1 MPKPKPTAPEPTPQ
15 LDPAPQGSPTD
26 VGSDLYW
33 RLRRDVMDGRFPPES
48 SLMETALSG
57 QYGVSRT
64 PMREALA
71 LLEHDGLLER
81 AQRGFRVRSGTAE
94 DVVEIYEA
102 RIALEAEAAAS
113 AALRA
118 TELDL
123 ARLRRQQD
131 VVIEAASQD
140 GGEAAARAASFRF
153 HELLWQAGHNATI
166 TELLVKLTARLR
178 IYDSGPPSPF
188 GGIEPLREEHDA
200 ILGAL
205 HDHDPERAHTAV
217 RTHLRRSLEQ
227 RINVLIQQDGGDS
240 P

>member
-1 MPKPKPTAPEPTPQ
+1 MPRRTPSPPDSGTPAAPVEAVPS
-15 LDPAPQGSPTD
+15 GSE
-26 VGSDLYW
+26 LYW
-33 RLRRDVMDGRFPPES
+33 RLRRDVLEGRFPPGS
-48 SLMETALSG
+48 ALMETALSSD
-57 QYGVSRT
+57 YGVSRT

-102 RIALEAEAAAS
+102 RIALESEAAAS

-118 TELDL
+118 TGLDL
-123 ARLRRQQD
+123 ARLRRQHEM
-131 VVIEAASQD
+131 ILAAGGSD
-140 GGEAAARAASFRF
+140 GGAAARAASFRF
-153 HELLWQAGHNATI
+153 HELLWLAGHNATI
-166 TELLVKLTARLR
+166 NELLVKLTARLR

-188 GGIEPLREEHDA
+188 GGIEPLQHEHDL
-200 ILGAL
+200 ILNAL
-205 HDHDPERAHTAV
+205 HDHDPDRAREAA

-227 RINVLIQQDGGDS
+227 RITALVGGDGGDQ

>member
-1 MPKPKPTAPEPTPQ
+1 MPRHTP
-15 LDPAPQGSPTD
+15 PAPSSPGAQAQDAPAEAAAPSGSE
-26 VGSDLYW
+26 LYW
-33 RLRRDVMDGRFPPES
+33 RLRRDVMDGRFPPGS
-48 SLMETALSG
+48 ALMETVLSSD
-57 QYGVSRT
+57 YGVSRT

-81 AQRGFRVRSGTAE
+81 APRGFRVRSGTAE

-123 ARLRRQQD
+123 ARLRRQHELIVHAD
-131 VVIEAASQD
+131 TDE
-140 GGEAAARAASFRF
+140 GRAAARAANFRF

-188 GGIEPLREEHDA
+188 GGIEPLHQEHED
-200 ILGAL
+200 ILRAL
-205 HDHDPERAHTAV
+205 HDHDADRAREAA
-217 RTHLRRSLEQ
+217 RAHLRRSLEQ
-227 RINVLIQQDGGDS
+227 RINALVGADES
-240 P
+240 SAP

>member
-1 MPKPKPTAPEPTPQ
+1 MTKPIPPVP
-15 LDPAPQGSPTD
+15 DPAPQGSTTD

-33 RLRRDVMDGRFPPES
+33 RLRRDVMDGRFPPDS
-48 SLMETALSG
+48 PLMETALSG
-57 QYGVSRT
+57 EYGVSRT

-102 RIALEAEAAAS
+102 RIALEAEATAS

-123 ARLRRQQD
+123 ARLRRQHE
-131 VVIEAASQD
+131 VVVEAASQD
-140 GGEAAARAASFRF
+140 GGESTARAASFRF

-166 TELLVKLTARLR
+166 TELLVRLTARLR

-188 GGIEPLREEHDA
+188 GGIEPLHDEHDA
-200 ILGAL
+200 ILSAL
-205 HDHDPERAHTAV
+205 HDHDPDRAGAAA
-217 RTHLRRSLEQ
+217 RAHLRRSLEQ
-227 RINVLIQQDGGDS
+227 RINVLIRQDGGGS